1 MSEKRNGTSGQ
12 IIARQNNV
20 SFSQSQF
27 TKSVAVRS
35 DPQIYPSLPKK
46 NPPRVSYA
54 NTSLKHTPRKSTP
67 VLPRSVVTI
76 LSEEMIETPTRK
88 MDESVTSAAH
98 GTDRMPQVCAEYG
111 TRLERRN
118 VVSFSPSLDARCSRG
133 SRGREEHAWFAAW
146 VSWRALSLACVQSR
160 IVRSVR
166 RWNEEGRMVVI
177 HVAGDGGLQK
187 RGSRRRETWLDEKTF
202 SSSFPSRREKPR
214 CKYNARCSKIVW
226 SVGRWVTVHRGEL
239 TFSKGV
245 ARRCKGT
252 QKNREDS
259 EREAEACGRSIR

>member
-67 VLPRSVVTI
+67 VLPRSVLII

-133 SRGREEHAWFAAW
+133 SRGREEHAWFAA
-146 VSWRALSLACVQSR
+146 
-160 IVRSVR
+160 
-166 RWNEEGRMVVI
+166 
-177 HVAGDGGLQK
+177 
-187 RGSRRRETWLDEKTF
+187 
-202 SSSFPSRREKPR
+202 
-214 CKYNARCSKIVW
+214 
-226 SVGRWVTVHRGEL
+226 
-239 TFSKGV
+239 
-245 ARRCKGT
+245 
-252 QKNREDS
+252 
-259 EREAEACGRSIR
+259 

>member
-1 MSEKRNGTSGQ
+1 MENRGEETLRDPAEKCSRITTDE
-12 IIARQNNV
+12 RKEKWNV
-20 SFSQSQF
+20 RSNHRASKQRFFLTVTVHQ
-27 TKSVAVRS
+27 AVRS

-118 VVSFSPSLDARCSRG
+118 VVSFSPSLDARCSGG
-133 SRGREEHAWFAAW
+133 SRGREEHAWFAA
-146 VSWRALSLACVQSR
+146 
-160 IVRSVR
+160 
-166 RWNEEGRMVVI
+166 
-177 HVAGDGGLQK
+177 
-187 RGSRRRETWLDEKTF
+187 
-202 SSSFPSRREKPR
+202 
-214 CKYNARCSKIVW
+214 
-226 SVGRWVTVHRGEL
+226 
-239 TFSKGV
+239 
-245 ARRCKGT
+245 
-252 QKNREDS
+252 
-259 EREAEACGRSIR
+259 

>member
-35 DPQIYPSLPKK
+35 DLQIYPSLPKK

-118 VVSFSPSLDARCSRG
+118 VVFILSVSRCTLQQRIERERRARVVRC
-133 SRGREEHAWFAAW
+133 
-146 VSWRALSLACVQSR
+146 VSQLACS
-160 IVRSVR
+160 
-166 RWNEEGRMVVI
+166 
-177 HVAGDGGLQK
+177 
-187 RGSRRRETWLDEKTF
+187 
-202 SSSFPSRREKPR
+202 KP
-214 CKYNARCSKIVW
+214 
-226 SVGRWVTVHRGEL
+226 
-239 TFSKGV
+239 GV
-245 ARRCKGT
+245 CAKSDR
-252 QKNREDS
+252 
-259 EREAEACGRSIR
+259 